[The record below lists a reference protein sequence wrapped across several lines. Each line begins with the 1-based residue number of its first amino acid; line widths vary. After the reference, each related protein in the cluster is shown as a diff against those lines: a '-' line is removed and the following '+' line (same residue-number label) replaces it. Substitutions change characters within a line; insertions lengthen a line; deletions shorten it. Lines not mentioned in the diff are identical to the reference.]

1 MRKGLVGGV
10 GHKERGRVW
19 NAGAL
24 GKSQGEGKD
33 CLKLDQQRPPL
44 AVKGVKPEGSPDPQS
59 LRGSLPPR
67 LFTYEVAHR
76 SRIGIPVTLPK
87 RHGSPREPG
96 PGNPPPQLSGSRLH
110 PLGVPGSSSSPEL
123 FPGSGWRLRVLP
135 VRYGAPGTRSLPLGR
150 GHGGGDT
157 GARAPATR
165 RAELAKR
172 RCCTL
177 QVGLARGCRNV
188 EPARGTRGAGS
199 GPRGPSRPHGAGP
212 TRSHRVGI
220 RDSGSDPAAYWA
232 DCCLSLRLLHHLV
245 GKKIE
250 G

>member
-1 MRKGLVGGV
+1 MPQ
-10 GHKERGRVW
+10 RGRGW

-44 AVKGVKPEGSPDPQS
+44 AVKGVKRERYPDPQS
-59 LRGSLPPR
+59 LRGSLSPH
-67 LFTYEVAHR
+67 LFTYEVAHG

-87 RHGSPREPG
+87 RHGSPRELG

-110 PLGVPGSSSSPEL
+110 PLGVPGSSSSPERL
-123 FPGSGWRLRVLP
+123 PGSGWTLRVLP
-135 VRYGAPGTRSLPLGR
+135 GRYEAPGTRSSPPGR
-150 GHGGGDT
+150 GRESGDT
-157 GARAPATR
+157 GTRAPATR
-165 RAELAKR
+165 PAELARR

-199 GPRGPSRPHGAGP
+199 GPRGSLSPPTFPARSCTAPESQSGNSRHP
-212 TRSHRVGI
+212 
-220 RDSGSDPAAYWA
+220 
-232 DCCLSLRLLHHLV
+232 L
-245 GKKIE
+245 
-250 G
+250 